1 MGKVGNSLCKQLAA
15 AAFGKK
21 VLANCLATKKPLEK
35 RYAKPFAKKGCAANS
50 QLETCS
56 EPQNLWKKGASMLL
70 QQVGP
75 LEKRY
80 GKAAWAM
87 FFQLAELSHFQPSKK
102 VAAATQLARATATL
116 SRNPTQKKGMVGIVK
131 ML

>member
-21 VLANCLATKKPLEK
+21 VLANCLATKNLW
-35 RYAKPFAKKGCAANS
+35 KKGMLNPLQKRDVQPTANWKHAVS
-50 QLETCS
+50 HRTFG
-56 EPQNLWKKGASMLL
+56 KKGASMLL

-80 GKAAWAM
+80 GKATWAM

-116 SRNPTQKKGMVGIVK
+116 SRNPTPKKGMVGIVK